1 MREKLSQIDTETY
14 ELFRPLNF
22 TQNTKTNTLPNYS
35 IFHGVVHF

>member
-1 MREKLSQIDTETY
+1 MRQKPRHTDTETY
-14 ELFRPLNF
+14 ELLRPLNF